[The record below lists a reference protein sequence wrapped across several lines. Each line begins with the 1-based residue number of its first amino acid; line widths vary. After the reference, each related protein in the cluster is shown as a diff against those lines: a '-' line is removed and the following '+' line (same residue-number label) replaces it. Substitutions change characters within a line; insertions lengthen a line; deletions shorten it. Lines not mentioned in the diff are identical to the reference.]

1 MPNELEQTSN
11 YTLTK
16 ILRTGLSPLS
26 AMVGVSAYYGQY
38 LKDPILGS
46 INSLLFSKK
55 LGIDIWNIN
64 QRPTTRNKVI
74 NSYKKIFLGLGTIGL
89 INYAKFVQYVNK
101 SVSLLRDEPCFWP
114 PCPTEPPKPTYP
126 PFTTVKPIID
136 VPFVD
141 WDTYISLNSF
151 GIANVISGLTEL
163 IPNRFQN
170 IRKIA
175 NMATGGCLISS
186 GVAMGIN
193 NNFNNYFAIPTI
205 IAGTSEIINTLL
217 LPLGSTHN
225 NTELQEVFTDE
236 RARLI
241 NVSVSDYQSTDDDGM
256 VDVDLNDDNM
266 SEINLDRASLN
277 WDYSYAYTLGG
288 V

>member
-1 MPNELEQTSN
+1 MPNDLEQTSN

-55 LGIDIWNIN
+55 LGIDMWNIN
-64 QRPTTRNKVI
+64 QRLTTRNKVI

-89 INYAKFVQYVNK
+89 INYAKFVQYVDK

-114 PCPTEPPKPTYP
+114 PCPTEPPIPTTIPTPKP
-126 PFTTVKPIID
+126 VVD
-136 VPFVD
+136 NPFVD

-163 IPNRFQN
+163 IPNRFET

-175 NMATGGCLISS
+175 NMGTGGCLISS

-205 IAGTSEIINTLL
+205 IAGASEIINTLL
-217 LPLGSTHN
+217 LPLGNTHN

-241 NVSVSDYQSTDDDGM
+241 NGSVNDYQSIDDDM
-256 VDVDLNDDNM
+256 VDVDLNDDSM
-266 SEINLDRASLN
+266 SEINLDRASFN

-288 V
+288 GV

>member
-1 MPNELEQTSN
+1 M
-11 YTLTK
+11 
-16 ILRTGLSPLS
+16 
-26 AMVGVSAYYGQY
+26 
-38 LKDPILGS
+38 
-46 INSLLFSKK
+46 
-55 LGIDIWNIN
+55 
-64 QRPTTRNKVI
+64 
-74 NSYKKIFLGLGTIGL
+74 GLGTIGL
-89 INYAKFVQYVNK
+89 INYAKFVQYVDK
-101 SVSLLRDEPCFWP
+101 SVSLLKDEPCFWP
-114 PCPTEPPKPTYP
+114 PCPTEPPRPTYS
-126 PFTTVKPIID
+126 PFTTIKPIID

-141 WDTYISLNSF
+141 WDTYVSLNSF
-151 GIANVISGLTEL
+151 GIANVVSGLTEL
-163 IPNRFQN
+163 VPNRFET

-175 NMATGGCLISS
+175 NMGTGGFLISS

-193 NNFNNYFAIPTI
+193 NAYAIPTI

-241 NVSVSDYQSTDDDGM
+241 NVSINDYQSTDDGM
-256 VDVDLNDDNM
+256 VDVDLNDSM

>member
-38 LKDPILGS
+38 LKDPVLGS

-89 INYAKFVQYVNK
+89 INYAKFVQYVDK

-114 PCPTEPPKPTYP
+114 PCPTEPPIPT
-126 PFTTVKPIID
+126 PIPTPNPVID
-136 VPFVD
+136 KPFVD

-163 IPNRFQN
+163 IPNKFEA
-170 IRKIA
+170 IRKIC

-205 IAGTSEIINTLL
+205 IAGASEIINSLL
-217 LPLGSTHN
+217 LPLGNTHN
-225 NTELQEVFTDE
+225 NIELQEVFTDE
-236 RARLI
+236 RAKLI
-241 NVSVSDYQSTDDDGM
+241 NTSVSDYQSTNDSM